1 MHQALSRAGVAL
13 ASLSLI
19 VFCCTGYAETYPEKP
34 VRLVLPFPAGGPSD
48 ILGRALGQKLSEQL
62 GENVV
67 PDNHAGA
74 GGNLGLAL
82 AAKAPPD
89 GYTIVVASPTIAI
102 SPSLYAK
109 LTYDANELTPVAR
122 LASIDNVLVVHPTV
136 PAKTLRQ
143 FIKLARAHP
152 GELNFGS
159 GGAGTTNHLANEL
172 LKNIEHINMVHVPY
186 KGASQAA
193 LALIGGEVDEVIVA
207 VASALPHIKSGRV
220 RPLAVLSEK
229 RAPTLPDVPTAAE
242 AGVKNFNVSIW
253 YGMYAPT
260 GTPRDIVERLDRE
273 IVKALQSP
281 DLVRRLDTAGVN
293 PWPGNAEDQ
302 RKLEA
307 DEKAR
312 YAAII
317 KSIGLKIK

>member
-109 LTYDANELTPVAR
+109 LTYDANELTPIAR

-312 YAAII
+312 YAGII

>member
-109 LTYDANELTPVAR
+109 LTYDANELTPISR

-152 GELNFGS
+152 GKLNFGS

-312 YAAII
+312 YAGII